1 MSFEN
6 DETFIDLDEKPPIK
20 FSTSFS
26 NSYKS
31 FNDMSD
37 KQKRNVTASLI
48 SFIEKFI
55 ESNEFDMTTNQLLG
69 YLLLRE
75 NKKSCAELG

>member
-1 MSFEN
+1 MKNLQLRKKKSHQ
-6 DETFIDLDEKPPIK
+6 

>member
-1 MSFEN
+1 MKNLQLRKKKSHQ
-6 DETFIDLDEKPPIK
+6 

-31 FNDMSD
+31 FNMSD
-37 KQKRNVTASLI
+37 KQKRNVTAPLI